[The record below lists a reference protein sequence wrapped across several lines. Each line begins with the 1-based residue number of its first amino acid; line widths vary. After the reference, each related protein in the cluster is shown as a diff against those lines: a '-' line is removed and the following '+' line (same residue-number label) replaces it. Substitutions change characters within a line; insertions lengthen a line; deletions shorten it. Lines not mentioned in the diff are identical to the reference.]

1 MIAMLK
7 DKNFQYLHIL
17 RTINIFFGLLSTL
30 LNSVWFALKVRNV
43 KNTSDKLIAGT
54 SLNSL
59 SHMISYSIKMSSNC
73 DQYYTNAFNCI
84 VHYPHI
90 TLFSFAEP
98 LMHLSILMLAFVD
111 LVNVLFYHSYRKVVH
126 KLNASW
132 IITVIL
138 MIALSNAAVLWLLSF
153 RRKNIL
159 VSLCCYYED
168 VLGEPMAP
176 YYYGLVATSGY
187 LSAFVCLLTIC
198 YFKYD
203 KRKCQ
208 DEIFQYQA
216 MRKQAILKQTAI
228 FVAIGVVL
236 QSIPITLM
244 VQMMINNGNQMI
256 CHHLWTVSVVGYF
269 VVGAYNLITKNI
281 NQ

>member
-84 VHYPHI
+84 VYYPHI

-98 LMHLSILMLAFVD
+98 LMHLSVFMLAFVD
-111 LVNVLFYHSYRKVVH
+111 FVNVLFYHSHCKVH

-132 IITVIL
+132 IITVIS

-168 VLGEPMAP
+168 VLGEPTAQ
-176 YYYGLVATSGY
+176 YYYGLVAISGY

-198 YFKYD
+198 YFKYN

-216 MRKQAILKQTAI
+216 MRKQSMLKQTAI
-228 FVAIGVVL
+228 FVAIGVIL

-244 VQMMINNGNQMI
+244 VHMTINNNNPMI
-256 CHHLWTVSVVGYF
+256 SHHLWTVSVVGYF
-269 VVGAYNLITKNI
+269 VVGAYNLITKNV